1 MFTAPVTLMSKEDL
15 YSYLN
20 TAFNPPVVDTAKADE
35 VFSDEWW
42 SAREALMQVFNR
54 YGEED
59 GLGDKDFLV
68 SESRSNSRGIGVTI
82 TSPALLKNNMVTEV
96 LGVLMEIPEAYSIYF
111 CTEDAP
117 LFNFFIER
125 DRIMIEC
132 DECPNL
138 PAVLGLEPI
147 NKT

>member
-1 MFTAPVTLMSKEDL
+1 MPKEDL
-15 YSYLN
+15 YSYLDE
-20 TAFNPPVVDTAKADE
+20 AYNPPDVDTPEADE
-35 VFSDEWW
+35 IFSAEWC
-42 SAREALMQVFNR
+42 SARQALMQVFKR

-59 GLGDKDFLV
+59 SLGDKDFLE

-82 TSPALLKNNMVTEV
+82 TSPALLKNEMVADV
-96 LGVLMEIPEAYSIYF
+96 LRVLNEIPEAYSIYF
-111 CTEDAP
+111 CSEDDP
-117 LFNFFIER
+117 LFNFFVER

-138 PAVLGLEPI
+138 PDVLGLEPI